1 MNALFWFLAFL
12 QRRTIIVRHT
22 ARYQQTTFSAGLF
35 IREAAETMV
44 LLDSVMDGLTDEAS
58 SGALRDLC
66 ASQVCVQ
73 LALVICMQDARC
85 C

>member
-1 MNALFWFLAFL
+1 MEKGTF
-12 QRRTIIVRHT
+12 IIWHT
-22 ARYQQTTFSAGLF
+22 ACYQQPHFLPEF
-35 IREAAETMV
+35 FVREAAETMV

-73 LALVICMQDARC
+73 LALVTCVQDTC